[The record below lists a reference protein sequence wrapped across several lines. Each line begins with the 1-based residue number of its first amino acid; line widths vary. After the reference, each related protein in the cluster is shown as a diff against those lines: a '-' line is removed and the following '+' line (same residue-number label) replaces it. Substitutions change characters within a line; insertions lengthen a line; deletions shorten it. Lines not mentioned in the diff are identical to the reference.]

1 MVQIGDYQWEGSLR
15 GFQVRI
21 EGIIR
26 NNRITVVTTVRP
38 LNGLINSRR
47 ASRDNKTLLYIHL
60 PIYKV
65 MADEKPNISETN
77 KKINEVKKKIALC
90 EGKRRAAF
98 SVGAHL
104 NFSFL

>member
-1 MVQIGDYQWEGSLR
+1 
-15 GFQVRI
+15 
-21 EGIIR
+21 
-26 NNRITVVTTVRP
+26 
-38 LNGLINSRR
+38 
-47 ASRDNKTLLYIHL
+47 
-60 PIYKV
+60 